1 MQRQSHV
8 YSGFPILSVTT
19 ARSVILT
26 VRPDPYFQYSLRRLS
41 SQLPVVLKTPVVIF
55 CGRLEIMDRC
65 VYVQCTFPHWCM
77 NHVGRCE
84 SCFHVIVIVTGT
96 VLASLGSL
104 ESRCFSLFGFRI
116 THRNTLRGIF
126 VDKSTKGLVF
136 TIACSRFS
144 LPRQVQTVNN
154 QVQYRIHERID
165 VQLYLPLPMDLS
177 LFQSACISCARETV
191 MMKGTLSVRDVPAEC
206 SMAGG
211 GDAGCQLDSVSR
223 GLSTGTVLGKE

>member
-126 VDKSTKGLVF
+126 VLVD
-136 TIACSRFS
+136 R
-144 LPRQVQTVNN
+144 
-154 QVQYRIHERID
+154 
-165 VQLYLPLPMDLS
+165 
-177 LFQSACISCARETV
+177 
-191 MMKGTLSVRDVPAEC
+191 LSVNAFPSRLTC
-206 SMAGG
+206 SQFYLGINQRRAWFLQSH
-211 GDAGCQLDSVSR
+211 AHASVCPGKSR
-223 GLSTGTVLGKE
+223 RSIIRYSIEFMNV